1 MAYLERMSEQ
11 RRSLIL
17 TGASRGIGHATVKR
31 FSDEGW
37 QIITCSRDPVPEHCK
52 RDPNWTSHIPTDLA
66 DPDDVERFVDEANAI
81 LGETPLNALVNNA
94 AVSPKTDFQERLGCL
109 NGPIEDWREVYQLN
123 LFTPLALARGFAPA
137 LARAGR
143 GEEEAAVGDG
153 APGATPGA
161 ARGPAHGGAAIVNI
175 TSIAGHAIHPFAG
188 SAYSTSKAALSALT
202 RELAVEFA
210 ELGVRVNAVAPG
222 EIETEMIGEEYEP
235 LINRIP
241 MHRMGT
247 PEEVAAT
254 VYQLCNP
261 DFAYVTG
268 TEIFVTGGQHL
279 F

>member
-1 MAYLERMSEQ
+1 MGDT

-52 RDPNWTSHIPTDLA
+52 RDPNWTSHIPTDLSDPA
-66 DPDDVERFVDEANAI
+66 DVDRFIAEANEL

-109 NGPIEDWREVYQLN
+109 TGPLEDWREVFQLN
-123 LFTPLALARGFAPA
+123 FFTPLALSRGFATA

-143 GEEEAAVGDG
+143 DDDEDPR
-153 APGATPGA
+153 APKPN
-161 ARGPAHGGAAIVNI
+161 GGAAIVNI

-222 EIETEMIGEEYEP
+222 EIETEMIGDEYEP
-235 LINRIP
+235 LVNRIP

-247 PEEVAAT
+247 AEEVAAT
-254 VYQLCNP
+254 VFQLCNP
-261 DFAYVTG
+261 DFGYVTG

-279 F
+279 Y